1 MHQVLSYETAVRA
14 NSSREFREYVSK
26 RTCAS
31 LVLTI
36 AFFMLITGECQVIKS
51 MTSNRILAA
60 NESPLCVCPDSA
72 GYMLGNFV
80 VERKYHIRQTMTKSV
95 IKDVDGERSVRLD
108 SEEYASLQELQTYQ
122 KYKGQLLV
130 AAQVLDKLQ
139 QQDESERYL
148 ATSLNT
154 EIFNKYISCTQDI
167 PPNTNIAASQFIEQL
182 VDNTVARQR
191 HCMRIIQ
198 VVIDNHLANS
208 QL

>member
-36 AFFMLITGECQVIKS
+36 AFFMLITGY
-51 MTSNRILAA
+51 L
-60 NESPLCVCPDSA
+60 
-72 GYMLGNFV
+72 LGNFV
-80 VERKYHIRQTMTKSV
+80 AERKYHIRQMMTKGV
-95 IKDVDGERSVRLD
+95 VKDVNGERSVSLN
-108 SEEYASLQELQTYQ
+108 SAEYASLQELQTYQ
-122 KYKGQLLV
+122 KAKGQLLKS
-130 AAQVLDKLQ
+130 AQELDKLQ
-139 QQDESERYL
+139 QQEESEQYL

-154 EIFNKYISCTQDI
+154 EIFNRYISCTQDI
-167 PPNTNIAASQFIEQL
+167 PPNTIIATSQFTEQL
-182 VDNTVARQR
+182 IDNTLARQR

>member
-14 NSSREFREYVSK
+14 NSSREYREYVSK

-36 AFFMLITGECQVIKS
+36 AFFMLITGY
-51 MTSNRILAA
+51 L
-60 NESPLCVCPDSA
+60 
-72 GYMLGNFV
+72 LGNFV
-80 VERKYHIRQTMTKSV
+80 SERKHHILQLTKSV
-95 IKDVDGERSVRLD
+95 IKDIDGERSVQMNNAD
-108 SEEYASLQELQTYQ
+108 YASLQELQAYQ
-122 KYKGQLLV
+122 KTKEHILA
-130 AAQVLDKLQ
+130 AAQVLNKLQ
-139 QQDESERYL
+139 QQDEGDTYL

-167 PPNTNIAASQFIEQL
+167 PPNTTIPASQFIEQL
-182 VDNTVARQR
+182 IDNTVARQR

-198 VVIDNHLANS
+198 VVIDNHLDNS